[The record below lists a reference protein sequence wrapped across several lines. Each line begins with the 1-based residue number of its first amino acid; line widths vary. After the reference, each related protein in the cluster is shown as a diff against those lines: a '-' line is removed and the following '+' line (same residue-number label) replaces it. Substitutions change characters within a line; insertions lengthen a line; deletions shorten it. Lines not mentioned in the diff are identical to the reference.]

1 MSRKTARETAM
12 KIIFEAQFNNDPQD
26 TLTLIGQD
34 DLTTADLAYIDATTQ
49 GVLAGA
55 AALDDTIERYC
66 IGWDLDRLSKVD
78 KAILRLAVYEIDL
91 GQIPGSVAINEA
103 VELAKTYSG
112 DEAAPFINGL
122 LGSYLR
128 DQKPKGE

>member
-26 TLTLIGQD
+26 TLTLIGQE
-34 DLTTADLAYIDATTQ
+34 DLSTADLAYIDQTTQ
-49 GVLAGA
+49 GVLAA
-55 AALDDTIERYC
+55 TDDLDETIGKYS

-78 KAILRLAVYEIDL
+78 KAILRLAVYEIGL
-91 GQIPGSVAINEA
+91 GQVPGSVAINEA
-103 VELAKTYSG
+103 VELAKVYSG